1 MGRAALVAGVANLLG
16 RLSGLLRE
24 VVFAAFFGA
33 GMAADAFNAAYRVP
47 NLFRELLAEGTLANV
62 YVPLFAETTEQEG
75 LERAWRLANAMLGLL
90 LLVLGLVTALF
101 LVAAEPFV
109 YLVAAGFAET
119 EGKVALATW
128 LVRLL
133 APFLAGL
140 SIASLFGGMLNVR
153 GRFFLPAIAPAV
165 LNVFV
170 IAACVLGE
178 RWQTLTG
185 THPIGAVAVGATLS
199 GLVTAG
205 IQYPA
210 LRRQGFRFRPTF
222 RWHPGLGRVLKFAG
236 AALVGI
242 VVVQFNLLVET
253 QLASRLGDGP
263 VSWLIYGFR
272 LVQLPQTVV
281 SGSVAVA
288 GLASLS
294 VFMARGEEREANRTV
309 YRALELNSLLVV
321 PAAVGLFVLAQPL
334 VELFYQRGA
343 FRPSDAA
350 ATASILEMYAIAT
363 VGICTYRVL
372 LPVFFALKDPW
383 LPMKLS
389 LVIMA
394 AKVPVAL
401 WLMELY
407 GVDGLPLSHAVTVS
421 FEVLIM
427 LLVLRGRLGGWAP
440 GFMGQHLRIA
450 LAAAAMGVAVQA
462 LLPWTEGARVL
473 LVCGV
478 GAVVYGVL
486 VLLLG
491 VREARPFARRVVD
504 KIRRRP
510 PPPPPGGL
518 PPGAP
523 PVPPPFPPAG
533 PPPGQGR

>member
-1 MGRAALVAGVANLLG
+1 MGRAALAAGVANLIG

-33 GMAADAFNAAYRVP
+33 GVAADAFNAAYRVP

-62 YVPLFAETTEQEG
+62 YVPLFAETTEREG

-90 LLVLGLVTALF
+90 LLVLGLVTTLF
-101 LVAAEPFV
+101 LLAAEPFV
-109 YLVAAGFAET
+109 FLVAAGFAET
-119 EGKVALATW
+119 EGKVELATW

-153 GRFFLPAIAPAV
+153 GRFFLPALAPAV

-178 RWQTLTG
+178 QWQALTG
-185 THPIGAVAVGATLS
+185 TPPIGAVAVGATLS

-210 LRRQGFRFRPTF
+210 LRREGFRFRPSL

-294 VFMARGEEREANRTV
+294 LFLARDEEREASRTI

-321 PAAVGLFVLAQPL
+321 PSAVGLFVLAQPL

-350 ATASILEMYAIAT
+350 ATASILQMYAVAT

-389 LVIMA
+389 LLVMA
-394 AKVPVAL
+394 AKIPVAL
-401 WLMELY
+401 WLMDLY

-427 LLVLRGRLGGWAP
+427 LWVLRGRLSGWAP
-440 GFMGQHLRIA
+440 GFVGQHLRIGV
-450 LAAAAMGVAVQA
+450 AAAVMGAAVHA
-462 LLPWTEGARVL
+462 LLPWTAGGLVL

-478 GAVVYGVL
+478 GAVIYGAL
-486 VLLLG
+486 VLALG
-491 VREARPFARRVVD
+491 VREARPFARKVAD
-504 KIRRRP
+504 KLLRRGP

-523 PVPPPFPPAG
+523 PEPPPFPP
-533 PPPGQGR
+533 PGRRR